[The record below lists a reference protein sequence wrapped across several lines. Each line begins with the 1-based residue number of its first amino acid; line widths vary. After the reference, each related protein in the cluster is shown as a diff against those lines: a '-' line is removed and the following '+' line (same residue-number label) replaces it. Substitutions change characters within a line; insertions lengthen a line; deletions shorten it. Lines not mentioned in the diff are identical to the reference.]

1 MTPTEELSFISFEP
15 SAERFKAYLALESLA
30 SSTANPEVLLEEA
43 SLLYG
48 KSITRLRHLLSQVE
62 RIRNSG
68 RVIPARKIWDIGNE
82 IFKLTKDMAKLSV
95 QIDDLYAHL
104 LRDLQVNRKWL
115 EKVITFRRYLPQ
127 KKYIPPSL
135 NWGKCEKGTR
145 RVAELLLKEYR

>member
-1 MTPTEELSFISFEP
+1 MPSVDLSFISFEP
-15 SAERFKAYLALESLA
+15 SAERFTAFLALESFTT
-30 SSTANPEVLLEEA
+30 STADPEVLLEEA
-43 SLLYG
+43 SLLYEQ
-48 KSITRLRHLLSQVE
+48 SITRLRHLLSQVD

-68 RVIPARKIWDIGNE
+68 RVIPARKIWDIGNA

-104 LRDLQVNRKWL
+104 VRDLQVNRKWL

-145 RVAELLLKEYR
+145 RVAKRLLKEYG